1 MTVSVKERG
10 NVRFPAGNYPHAG
23 FVPPLHIIRLHNHRH
38 SMRAMREAGGPGP
51 SVGRDPTKNP
61 DLRPLIT
68 INTHYGGAVM
78 YIQYNGQL
86 DDEFITDII
95 EDVLEKRGLGA
106 YKNDISREIL
116 SKLEDFFMEC
126 SNCG

>member
-1 MTVSVKERG
+1 
-10 NVRFPAGNYPHAG
+10 
-23 FVPPLHIIRLHNHRH
+23 
-38 SMRAMREAGGPGP
+38 
-51 SVGRDPTKNP
+51 
-61 DLRPLIT
+61 
-68 INTHYGGAVM
+68 M